1 MLTKTLLVVAQTHA
15 PTTWDWLW
23 LPFLL
28 SLAAS
33 VLTVVGI
40 WVKDLLILRRAA
52 GRFVG
57 CWDQFVPDSAKLN
70 QRPVP
75 LVRDPGDCVV
85 TISRGWPGTVRLCAV
100 HRVNGH
106 EGDHVWEGQAVVDR
120 QQHNRALVAWE
131 YTKSAVGPDAG
142 VYYLFLHD
150 NGTLLMYPA
159 VPALPGDN
167 SRYVLR
173 RKPCCRR

>member
-1 MLTKTLLVVAQTHA
+1 MLTNSPMLIAQTA
-15 PTTWDWLW
+15 TPSAWDWFW

-40 WVKDLLILRRAA
+40 WLKDLLILRRAA

-57 CWDQFVPDSAKLN
+57 CWDQFVPDKTKLD

-75 LVRDPGDCVV
+75 LVRDPGECMVSIV
-85 TISRGWPGTVRLCAV
+85 RGWPGTFRIRAV
-100 HRVNGH
+100 HRVQGH
-106 EGDHVWEGQAVVDR
+106 ESDHVWEGEAEVDR
-120 QQHNRALVAWE
+120 QQQNRALVAWE

-142 VYYLFLHD
+142 VYYLFFHD

-167 SRYVLR
+167 PRYVLR
-173 RKPCCRR
+173 RKSCCPR